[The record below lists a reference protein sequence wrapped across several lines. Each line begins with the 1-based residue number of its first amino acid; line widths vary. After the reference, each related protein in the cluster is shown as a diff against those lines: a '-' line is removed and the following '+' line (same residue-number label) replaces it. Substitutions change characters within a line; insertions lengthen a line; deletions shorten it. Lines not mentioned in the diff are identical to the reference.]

1 MSSSTGLNATTTT
14 VSNDRRPVSLSR
26 WLAGTILVLL
36 VLVGGVLVWRR
47 LAGALVQPLPSQTLA
62 AMGVLSACAVAAAR
76 WFWLADAGRARDRR
90 LDRIVSWSLGVL
102 LLVIG
107 AAVQV
112 SGASAIGMGLFWTA
126 VVFEEIAAASWMI
139 RRRRRRDQT
148 HDAVVEK
155 MARAEQVPDC
165 ELVDH
170 GPIAS
175 VVEALSVE
183 SAAGIETAEAPAE
196 TRPDD
201 QVTQQF
207 VRSRS
212 TSGEDVFSGWLRVEM
227 PVGGR
232 TTNVHVAFC
241 PPFAKAPII
250 DVRQV
255 DGPPARIKT
264 VQTLAHGARL
274 EVKLN
279 HASEAAATVLLRFA
293 ASTASQT
300 EPRDHTEPRP

>member
-1 MSSSTGLNATTTT
+1 M
-14 VSNDRRPVSLSR
+14 PR

-36 VLVGGVLVWRR
+36 VLVSGVLVWRR
-47 LAGALVQPLPSQTLA
+47 LAGALVHPLPSQTLA
-62 AMGVLSACAVAAAR
+62 AMGVLSACAAAAAR
-76 WFWLADAGRARDRR
+76 WLWLADAGMARNRR
-90 LDRIVSWSLGVL
+90 LDHIIPWCPGVL
-102 LLVIG
+102 LLAIG

-112 SGASAIGMGLFWTA
+112 SGASATGMGLFWTA
-126 VVFEEIAAASWMI
+126 VVFEEIAAAPWMI

-148 HDAVVEK
+148 HDAVVGK
-155 MARAEQVPDC
+155 MDPTDQVPDC

-183 SAAGIETAEAPAE
+183 SSAGIETAETPAE

-201 QVTQQF
+201 QVSQQF

-241 PPFAKAPII
+241 PPFAKAPAI

-279 HASEAAATVLLRFA
+279 HASEETATVLLRFA
-293 ASTASQT
+293 ASTAIQT
-300 EPRDHTEPRP
+300 EPRNHTEPRPSGSGNLRPRAAP